1 MQLELPPYTKE
12 NAPNAQLLVPPLISE
27 QLPLE
32 QFSTPP
38 KTLENDPAAETDV
51 PIATTVGETDMGKAF
66 PHPSDSCEH
75 PVNAKL
81 SIVLIKPGYEAPGV
95 TLAKLAIKD
104 IISLIYHRQKAQKT
118 PGNYSR
124 GL

>member
-1 MQLELPPYTKE
+1 MD
-12 NAPNAQLLVPPLISE
+12 N
-27 QLPLE
+27 
-32 QFSTPP
+32 
-38 KTLENDPAAETDV
+38 
-51 PIATTVGETDMGKAF
+51 AF
-66 PHPSDSCEH
+66 PHPSLSWDSDVTAE
-75 PVNAKL
+75 L
-81 SIVLIKPGYEAPGV
+81 SIVLISPGYEAPGV